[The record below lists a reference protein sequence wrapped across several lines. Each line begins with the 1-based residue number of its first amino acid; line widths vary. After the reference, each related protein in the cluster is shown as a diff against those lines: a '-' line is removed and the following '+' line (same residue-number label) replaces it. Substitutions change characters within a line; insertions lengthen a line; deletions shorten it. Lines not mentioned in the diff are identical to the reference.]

1 MKRLIKI
8 TVTQKLLEI
17 DSDSYKGEIGKEVT
31 TENYQWS
38 DNKRDAIGKAMA
50 EYLNIGLDNPH
61 PTIKRSLLEV
71 KETSMK
77 IKFTD
82 GETTNIVGFS
92 FIAK

>member
-1 MKRLIKI
+1 MKHLIKI
-8 TVTQKLLEI
+8 TITQKLLETTS
-17 DSDSYKGEIGKEVT
+17 DSDKEDIGKEIT

-50 EYLNIGLDNPH
+50 EYLNIGLDNPYLDY
-61 PTIKRSLLEV
+61 TKEILEV

-77 IKFTD
+77 VKTTYDEFTC
-82 GETTNIVGFS
+82 IVELR

>member
-8 TVTQKLLEI
+8 TITQKLLET
-17 DSDSYKGEIGKEVT
+17 DSDSYKKEIGQEVT

-38 DNKRDAIGKAMA
+38 DNEKDAIGKAMA
-50 EYLNIGLDNPH
+50 EYINIGLDIPNPASIR
-61 PTIKRSLLEV
+61 TLLEV

-77 IKFTD
+77 IESYYEGIRTV
-82 GETTNIVGFS
+82 VGFS